1 MKKFFGNIVA
11 CILAVLV
18 LFSTVSFTVDQHF
31 CGSFL
36 VDSAVFTKA
45 KTCAMEINME
55 TSSKVSITKE
65 SCCTNKKLE
74 VKGQD
79 ELKRSFNNFDFQKHV
94 FITGFLYAYLQVFEI
109 SEPDFIPFKDYSP
122 PKLVCNIQLQDQVFL
137 I

>member
-1 MKKFFGNIVA
+1 MKKVFCKIVA
-11 CILAVLV
+11 SILAVLV
-18 LFSTVSFTVDQHF
+18 LFSTLSFTVDQHF

-45 KTCAMEINME
+45 ETCGMEM
-55 TSSKVSITKE
+55 SSAASTEASITKE

-79 ELKRSFNNFDFQKHV
+79 ELKQSFNNLDFQQQV
-94 FITGFLYAYLQVFEI
+94 FITGLVYAYLKLFEV

-122 PKLVCNIQLQDQVFL
+122 PKLVCNIQLHDQVFL